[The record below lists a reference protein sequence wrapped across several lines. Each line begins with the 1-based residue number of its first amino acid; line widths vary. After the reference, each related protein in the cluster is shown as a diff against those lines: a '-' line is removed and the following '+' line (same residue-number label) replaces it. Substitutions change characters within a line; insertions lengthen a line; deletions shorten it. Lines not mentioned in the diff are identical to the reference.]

1 MTAESRLP
9 LTRGWNARSITFL
22 VLSVLGLIG
31 TLVFNV
37 LAVIQ
42 QRDFFGDW
50 FGSGPAVDSLGVDLL
65 VVAVAGRRI
74 DRARVTTTRDAARP
88 GLYIVLAGSDRLRIH
103 VPALPRD
110 APSGVWPR
118 CQLLERI
125 REARGVMVDRRGDEM
140 ATAPSRRPAVEER
153 GPAEDHLDPTAVRD
167 QPSLTSSS
175 GAIWLIVGGLLGATA
190 VAVLATMVSLG
201 APAIAVIGIIAI
213 VVLYV
218 LMMLV
223 RLLVRAGRLRL
234 AAARRRHDLHRRYS
248 TRPPNGDVAC
258 TPQHV

>member
-1 MTAESRLP
+1 
-9 LTRGWNARSITFL
+9 
-22 VLSVLGLIG
+22 
-31 TLVFNV
+31 
-37 LAVIQ
+37 
-42 QRDFFGDW
+42 
-50 FGSGPAVDSLGVDLL
+50 
-65 VVAVAGRRI
+65 
-74 DRARVTTTRDAARP
+74 
-88 GLYIVLAGSDRLRIH
+88 
-103 VPALPRD
+103 
-110 APSGVWPR
+110 
-118 CQLLERI
+118 
-125 REARGVMVDRRGDEM
+125 M

-234 AAARRRHDLHRRYS
+234 RLLAVDMICIAGGRPRLPRNHRRHRVAPAVLTHPYS